1 MNGATELGQTDTF
14 TATIERDD
22 DVVTVRLKGDA
33 NMSAVGPIG
42 KALIDAHGLAI
53 GIPTSLVLIDFRRL
67 EFMSSACFKKF
78 VGWLDAAQGAPPA
91 TQYRVRFLSN
101 PQYHWQRRS
110 LHALQCFALDLVTIE
125 S

>member
-1 MNGATELGQTDTF
+1 MSADMTSGPAGTF
-14 TATIERDD
+14 SATIERDE

-42 KALIDAHGLAI
+42 QALTDAHDLAI
-53 GIPTSLVLIDFRRL
+53 GRPTSVVLIDFRQL

-78 VGWLDAAQGAPPA
+78 VGWLDAVQSAPPA

>member
-1 MNGATELGQTDTF
+1 VSAAMEFGQAGTF
-14 TATIERDD
+14 SAEIERDE
-22 DVVTVRLKGDA
+22 DVVTVRLEGDA
-33 NMSAVGPIG
+33 NMAAVGPIG
-42 KALIDAHGLAI
+42 QALVDAHERAMGS
-53 GIPTSLVLIDFRRL
+53 PTSLVLIDFRRL

-78 VGWLDAAQGAPPA
+78 VGWLDAAQQAPPA

>member
-1 MNGATELGQTDTF
+1 MSPADIGPATVFAAE
-14 TATIERDD
+14 IERDD

-33 NMSAVGPIG
+33 NMAAVGPIG
-42 KALIDAHGLAI
+42 QALVDAHGLAT
-53 GIPTSLVLIDFRRL
+53 GSPTTLVLIDFRQL

-78 VGWLDAAQGAPPA
+78 VGWLDAAQEAPPA
-91 TQYRVRFLSN
+91 SQYRVRFLSN
-101 PQYHWQRRS
+101 PHYHWQRRS